1 MLFAPLFGY
10 LGDRFNRKFI
20 LMFGLAL
27 WSAATLGGRDGLIIV
42 FLYINVAGIR
52 ESVVFRQA
60 VATFI

>member
-52 ESVVFRQA
+52 EPVVFRQA
-60 VATFI
+60 AATFI